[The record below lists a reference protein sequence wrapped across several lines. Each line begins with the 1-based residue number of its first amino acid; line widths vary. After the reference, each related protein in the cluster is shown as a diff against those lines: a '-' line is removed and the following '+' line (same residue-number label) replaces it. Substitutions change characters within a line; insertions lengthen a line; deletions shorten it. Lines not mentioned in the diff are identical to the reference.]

1 MKKLLAVLL
10 FVPFLAALVASPA
23 ARAEEGYQL
32 DHAPDLSN
40 DQAALQSGAKLFVNY
55 CLNCHNASSMRYSR
69 LADLKLTDDQIKK
82 NLLFTSDKIGDL
94 MRVAMPA
101 RDAKE
106 WFGAVPPD
114 LSVIARAK
122 SSERGSG
129 PDYIYSYLRTYY
141 KDDTRP
147 TGWNN
152 LAYPNSAMPHILW
165 QLQGTRVPVYVD
177 KKDEEGNTEKE
188 FERFDQ
194 VTPGTMTPL
203 QYDKA
208 VAEITAYLTW
218 MAEPAEDTRKRIG
231 VVVLLFLAVTFIFVW
246 RLNATYWKDVK

>member
-10 FVPFLAALVASPA
+10 FVPLLVPLLAVAA
-23 ARAEEGYQL
+23 DEGYTL
-32 DHAPDLSN
+32 DHAPYLGN

-55 CLNCHNASSMRYSR
+55 CLNCHNASAMRYSR
-69 LADLKLTDDQIKK
+69 LKDLGLTDDEIKK

-101 RDAKE
+101 KDAKE

-122 SSERGSG
+122 TSERGPGS
-129 PDYIYSYLRTYY
+129 DYIYSYLRTYY
-141 KDDTRP
+141 KDDKRP

-152 LAYPNSAMPHILW
+152 LAYPNSAMPHVLW
-165 QLQGTRVPVYVD
+165 QLQGVREPVYVD
-177 KKDEEGNTEKE
+177 KKDEEGNTEHE

-194 VTPGTMTPL
+194 LTPGTLTPL
-203 QYDKA
+203 QYDRA
-208 VAEITAYLTW
+208 TAEITAFLTW
-218 MAEPAEDTRKRIG
+218 MAEPAAEIRTQVG
-231 VVVLLFLAVTFIFVW
+231 VWVLLFLMVLFILVW
-246 RLNATYWKDVK
+246 RLNASYWKEVR

>member
-10 FVPFLAALVASPA
+10 FAPLVAWA
-23 ARAEEGYQL
+23 AEDYPL

-69 LADLKLTDDQIKK
+69 LTDLGLTQDQIKK
-82 NLLFTSDKIGDL
+82 NLLFTTDKIGDL
-94 MRVAMPA
+94 MRVAMTA
-101 RDAKE
+101 KDAKE
-106 WFGAVPPD
+106 WFGAIPPD
-114 LSVIARAK
+114 LSVMARAK
-122 SSERGSG
+122 SGERGSG

-165 QLQGTRVPVYVD
+165 QLQGTREAVYAD
-177 KKDEEGNTEKE
+177 KKDEAGKVERE
-188 FERFDQ
+188 FEKFEQ
-194 VTPGTMTPL
+194 ITPGTMTPL
-203 QYDKA
+203 EYDRSVGEI
-208 VAEITAYLTW
+208 VAFLSW
-218 MAEPAEDTRKRIG
+218 MAEPVKETRKHVG
-231 VVVLLFLAVTFIFVW
+231 VFVLIFLGIAFVLTW
-246 RLNATYWKDVK
+246 RLNASYWKEVK